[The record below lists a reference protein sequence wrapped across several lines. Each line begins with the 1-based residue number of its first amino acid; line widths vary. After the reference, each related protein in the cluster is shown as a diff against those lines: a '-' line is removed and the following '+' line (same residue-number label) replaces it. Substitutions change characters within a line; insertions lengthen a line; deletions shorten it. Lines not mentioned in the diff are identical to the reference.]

1 MEKTKKKLSLQTIKD
16 VYQDMKTDTQFAN
29 DRKRWSSNIKK
40 FIIGLFKFLI
50 LVGVSYVILGPI
62 IGIISSSFFSDADN
76 YNPMVYLIPQ
86 EPTLF
91 RYEMAIEYLNYGK
104 TVLVIFDFPDDDSGH
119 HLFHGRIRIRKIQVS
134 F

>member
-50 LVGVSYVILGPI
+50 LVKFLDLLTMLTTSAFQLLMI
-62 IGIISSSFFSDADN
+62 
-76 YNPMVYLIPQ
+76 
-86 EPTLF
+86 
-91 RYEMAIEYLNYGK
+91 
-104 TVLVIFDFPDDDSGH
+104 
-119 HLFHGRIRIRKIQVS
+119 
-134 F
+134 